1 MNKIDKFIKE
11 YMPKKEINFK
21 AGDEI
26 GVYSK
31 VKEGEKTKS
40 EMFEGLVI
48 KRNHGKE
55 SGATFT
61 VRKVFD
67 GIAVERTFPLYS
79 PIIEKVE
86 VFKSF
91 KTRRSKL
98 YFLRDAKGKRARLKE
113 IKNKPTNK

>member
-11 YMPKKEINFK
+11 NMPQKEINFK
-21 AGDEI
+21 AGDEVA
-26 GVYSK
+26 VYSK

-40 EMFEGLVI
+40 EMFDGLII

-67 GIAVERTFPLYS
+67 GIAVEKTFPLYS

-86 VFKSF
+86 ILRSF
-91 KTRRSKL
+91 KTRRAKL
-98 YFLRDAKGKRARLKE
+98 YFLREAKGKRARLKE
-113 IKNKPTNK
+113 IKK